1 MLHEGDAC
9 MSLPNQITVARFC
22 LIPIYLVVFFLVS
35 KQLSFVVIL
44 LAGMTD
50 VLDGY
55 IARKFQLQTQTG
67 ELLDP
72 LADKAV
78 IVTVLV
84 SFMIDG
90 QINLLIGLLACLREL
105 CMVAIG
111 IIFYVRGIR
120 EMPANG
126 LGKITTVLYYVLF
139 GIIIFGWIETILL
152 NSFMLTLLV
161 ILIVASMHY
170 AWLALQ
176 KTKRHIRT

>member
-1 MLHEGDAC
+1 MN
-9 MSLPNQITVARFC
+9 LPNKITVARFC

-35 KQLSFVVIL
+35 KPLSFIVIL
-44 LAGMTD
+44 LAGITD

-78 IVTVLV
+78 IVTVLI

-90 QINLLIGLLACLREL
+90 QINFIIGLLACFREL
-105 CMVAIG
+105 CMVVIG
-111 IIFYVRGIR
+111 IIFYNRGIQ

-126 LGKITTVLYYVLF
+126 LGKITTILYYVLF
-139 GIIIFGWIETILL
+139 GFIFFGLIEKMIV
-152 NSFMLTLLV
+152 NSFMVTLLL